1 MTKKG
6 YLRKTMGIK
15 NKFEEY
21 QMETFMEQYGDR
33 LTPVYGHVLSA
44 KIERTKKFFL
54 WHVLNVN
61 LVIKPA
67 GSRNVQRCQYKKSGF
82 KLPPF
87 IDIKQ
92 GNEVL
97 VQGLKADKAKDP
109 SDTITIMNVVNV
121 SDRTQLVE
129 GDLSVDD
136 IIKSIKGNVKRQRL

>member
-1 MTKKG
+1 
-6 YLRKTMGIK
+6 MGIK

-33 LTPVYGHVLSA
+33 LTPVYGNVLSA

-54 WHVLNVN
+54 WNVLTVN

-82 KLPPF
+82 KQPPF
-87 IDIKQ
+87 IDIRQ
-92 GNEVL
+92 GNEIL
-97 VQGLKADKAKDP
+97 VQGLKADKTKD
-109 SDTITIMNVVNV
+109 SQDTITIMNVINIT
-121 SDRTQLVE
+121 DKTQLVE
-129 GDLSVDD
+129 GEMSVDE